1 MLWLRRVILE
11 SLIIKHLIIMY
22 TQNIP
27 DMMTQSANFVW
38 GSLVVF
44 MPKLFLAVIV
54 FIVFWIIG
62 AALYTFFA
70 RLVGALKID
79 ALLSQFGADAA
90 LQRGGLTLNSGKF
103 IGGLAKWFFIITGLL
118 FSSSFLGLTQVSGF
132 LEQVLYYIPNIAVAV
147 IILVAGVLLADFVGK
162 VTISSVASAGL
173 KSGHFVSKIVRWA
186 VMIFALIAAL
196 DQLGVAQT
204 FINTL
209 YIGIVAMIA
218 IAGGLA
224 FGLGGK
230 EHASEL
236 IAKIKNEMRIDR

>member
-1 MLWLRRVILE
+1 
-11 SLIIKHLIIMY
+11 
-22 TQNIP
+22 
-27 DMMTQSANFVW
+27 MMTQSANFVW
-38 GSLVVF
+38 GSLVIF
-44 MPKLFLAVIV
+44 MPRLFLAVIV

-62 AALYTFFA
+62 AALCTFFS
-70 RLVGALKID
+70 RLLNILKID
-79 ALLSQFGADAA
+79 AILSQIGVDAA
-90 LQRGGLTLNSGKF
+90 LQKGGLTLNSGKF
-103 IGGLAKWFFIITGLL
+103 IGGLAKWFFIIIGLL
-118 FSSSFLGLTQVSGF
+118 FSSSLLGLIQVSSF
-132 LEQVLYYIPNIAVAV
+132 LEQVLYYIPNVAVAV

-162 VTISSVASAGL
+162 ATTTTVASAGL
-173 KSGHFVSKIVRWA
+173 KSGPYASKIVRWA

-204 FINTL
+204 FVNTL

-236 IAKIKNEMRIDR
+236 IRKIKNDMTIDR